1 VTHAEAV
8 SGLAQDAGLA
18 LHTGL
23 ALDADFG
30 EALGRGAL
38 AILAYAGLG
47 VVLLVAGYYAI
58 DLATPGR
65 LTTIIRTDRN
75 PNATLLAACG
85 VFAVALIVAASI
97 WASGG
102 RLIEGL
108 LSTLVF
114 GAVGIAAQ
122 VIASIVFDKLVRI
135 EVRSLVHEARL
146 QPAAILLGS
155 THIAIGVVTAVAVI

>member
-1 VTHAEAV
+1 MTQVHAAEFV
-8 SGLAQDAGLA
+8 SALDGLA
-18 LHTGL
+18 LEKG
-23 ALDADFG
+23 FG
-30 EALGRGAL
+30 EALGRGAG
-38 AILAYAGLG
+38 AILAYAALG
-47 VVLLVAGYYAI
+47 VLLLVAGYYAI

-85 VFAVALIVAASI
+85 VFAVALIVVAAI

-102 RLIEGL
+102 RLAEGL

-122 VIASIVFDKLVRI
+122 IVASFVFDKLVGIDIRG
-135 EVRSLVHEARL
+135 LVHEPKL
-146 QPAAILLGS
+146 EPAAILLGT
-155 THIAIGVVTAVAVI
+155 THVGIGLVTAIAVI

>member
-1 VTHAEAV
+1 VIQVRAAAEVVSAV
-8 SGLAQDAGLA
+8 DV
-18 LHTGL
+18 L
-23 ALDADFG
+23 ALDRDFG
-30 EALGRGAL
+30 EALGRGAV
-38 AILAYAGLG
+38 AILAYAAVG
-47 VVLLVAGYYAI
+47 VLLLVAGYYAI

-85 VFAVALIVAASI
+85 VFAVALIVVAAI

-114 GAVGIAAQ
+114 GAVGILAQ
-122 VIASIVFDKLVRI
+122 VVASFVFDKLGGFDIRG
-135 EVRSLVHEARL
+135 LVHEPKL

-155 THIAIGVVTAVAVI
+155 THLGIGLVTAMAVI